1 METITDNAE
10 AMCDEIR
17 SEWQEIARAEVSRH
31 RRRLGRLTPAQ
42 ESEVE
47 SVVVSVA
54 DRMFE
59 QLLLG
64 NVSPSVRV
72 KCLKIW
78 RPNAVAA

>member
-1 METITDNAE
+1 MEANTDNND
-10 AMCDEIR
+10 AMCEEIR

-31 RRRLGRLTPAQ
+31 RRRLGPLTPAQ

-47 SVVVSVA
+47 SVLVSVA
-54 DRMFE
+54 DRIFE

-64 NVSPSVRV
+64 NVSQSVRV

-78 RPNAVAA
+78 RPDAIAA